1 MYFRTHLI
9 TGAGWGDHG
18 EKGRKLK
25 NRQKGKKEM
34 RLRATNKR
42 DVIRGKKLKITNCWK
57 SKNHRLN
64 IQPPPLFPGFQ
75 LKMLE
80 SWSEHFLV
88 EPFSCCKAD
97 FKSKSQ
103 EPLFPVIWLP
113 P

>member
-42 DVIRGKKLKITNCWK
+42 DVIRGKKRNL
-57 SKNHRLN
+57 
-64 IQPPPLFPGFQ
+64 
-75 LKMLE
+75 
-80 SWSEHFLV
+80 
-88 EPFSCCKAD
+88 
-97 FKSKSQ
+97 KSQ
-103 EPLFPVIWLP
+103 IAGKVKTPIEHSAPSPVSRFSAQNVGKL
-113 P
+113 